1 MLMLC
6 LLSDWGSTQ
15 IQASI
20 NGLAFAVSGWFIW
33 YFGWLSLFIYWY
45 WIKIL
50 IPKGVISFGIASLC
64 FLFVESLT
72 WFAADSECRIADVL
86 AERDVVG
93 LSLVLVGA
101 KKRLVQVGFY
111 WCVRAKETGSL
122 SLASNSQYCVL
133 CIYCKFCWLGGV
145 AASGCNHDV

>member
-1 MLMLC
+1 MAWH
-6 LLSDWGSTQ
+6 LLFLG
-15 IQASI
+15 
-20 NGLAFAVSGWFIW
+20 G
-33 YFGWLSLFIYWY
+33 LFIDMYW
-45 WIKIL
+45 IL

-111 WCVRAKETGSL
+111 KNKAQGPFAPTG
-122 SLASNSQYCVL
+122 
-133 CIYCKFCWLGGV
+133 
-145 AASGCNHDV
+145 ASGQKKLEASH